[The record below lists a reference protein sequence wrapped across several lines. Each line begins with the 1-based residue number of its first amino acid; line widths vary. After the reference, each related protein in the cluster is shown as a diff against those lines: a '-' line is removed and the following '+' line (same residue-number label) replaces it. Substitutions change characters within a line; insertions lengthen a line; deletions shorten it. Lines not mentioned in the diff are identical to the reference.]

1 MDDPTTWHCGVRAFK
16 TELIMDIVLFSCIA
30 AFVAGIVVAAAHIL
44 T

>member
-1 MDDPTTWHCGVRAFK
+1 MALRSAGCFK